1 MQNLLIELDK
11 VPSMIYTTFMNY
23 PFHIMMMLL
32 GLALIEYGVREL
44 KKQYM

>member
-1 MQNLLIELDK
+1 MNIETANQ
-11 VPSMIYTTFMNY
+11 VVSMIYTTFMGY
-23 PFHIMMMLL
+23 PFHIMIMLL

>member
-1 MQNLLIELDK
+1 MNIETANQ
-11 VPSMIYTTFMNY
+11 VVSMIYATFMNY